1 MNRLPEALNI
11 LILEPDKVFSE
22 KFLDMLGKSN
32 LPIANIS
39 CINGTPDMEQ
49 LATTPHPPH
58 IIFIACNKEV
68 YNGAQVYELRIRF
81 TRAPIV
87 VLCQDELNIKY
98 DADDG
103 FLKNELSP
111 FLIRKIVEYNL
122 KHSLQYIK
130 LAERVELLSKVT
142 SNIIWDWQLIE
153 KSSVWLGSGIITS
166 LGYDKPIIKVD
177 SEFWENGLHPE
188 DKERVTTR
196 LNNLFIKNLET
207 SWSDNYRFKTANG
220 SYRHFYDKG
229 HIIFENG
236 KPIRM
241 VGIMEDI
248 TLRME
253 LQEKLDMEKMLKQK
267 QITEAVVSA
276 QEKERT
282 DIGRELHDNVNQLL
296 SASKLFIDAAMKDSN
311 QSATFLG
318 QATQYITSAI
328 EEIRAL
334 SKVLHT
340 PLIKELGLRE
350 SVCNLANDIMIVNDL
365 VIDVDLSGFS
375 EEELSENFKTTL
387 YRIIQEQMT
396 NIIKHAKAANAHIK
410 LVANE
415 TSIMLEIMDNGIG
428 FDTGK
433 KRYGV
438 GLSHIQS
445 RARMYDGLMTLRSA
459 PDMGTHLQI
468 YFPITGAGI
477 LV

>member
-1 MNRLPEALNI
+1 MNRLPEALHI
-11 LILEPDKVFSE
+11 LLLEPDKDFKD
-22 KFLDMLGKSN
+22 KFLSMLKDANLSIAKVDCLNSELELENIAKSN
-32 LPIANIS
+32 
-39 CINGTPDMEQ
+39 
-49 LATTPHPPH
+49 PPH
-58 IIFIACNKEV
+58 IIFTACTPQT
-68 YNGAQVYELRIRF
+68 YNGALVYQLRISF
-81 TRAPIV
+81 TRAPII
-87 VLCQDELNIKY
+87 VLCEKEINIKY

-103 FLKNELSP
+103 FLKNELTP
-111 FLIRKIVEYNL
+111 FLLKKIIEYNL
-122 KHSLQYIK
+122 KHSLQYTK
-130 LAERVELLSKVT
+130 LVERVELLSKVT
-142 SNIIWDWQLIE
+142 SNIIWDWQLVE
-153 KSSVWLGSGIITS
+153 KSSVWMGTGIVTS
-166 LGYDKPIIKVD
+166 LGYGKPIFKVD
-177 SEFWENGLHPE
+177 SNFWENGLHPE
-188 DKERVTTR
+188 DKERVTSR
-196 LNNLFIKNLET
+196 LSKLLLDNQES

-220 SYRHFYDKG
+220 AYRHFYDKG
-229 HIIFENG
+229 HILFEDG

-253 LQEKLDMEKMLKQK
+253 LQEKLDLEKMLRQK

-350 SVCNLANDIMIVNDL
+350 SVCNLANDIMIVNNL
-365 VIDVDLSGFS
+365 VIDVDLSEFC
-375 EEELSENFKTTL
+375 EDALSENFKTTL
-387 YRIIQEQMT
+387 YRIIQEQLT

-415 TSIMLEIMDNGIG
+415 TSIMLEIMDSGVG

-445 RARMYDGLMTLRSA
+445 RARMYDGLMNLQSA

-468 YFPITGAGI
+468 YFPLTGAGI